1 MAVSRR
7 TLRIALVFAFAVVL
21 YLPGLGRPALWEPDE
36 GRYAE
41 IAREMY
47 LSGDYVTPR
56 NDQVRYFEKPP
67 LVYWTEAATIAV
79 FGANEFAIRL
89 PAAIFSIGEIVVTA
103 MLAEAMLGAD
113 AALLSAIALGL
124 GPLFFGLGRAA
135 TLDPALAFFMTAGL
149 GAFFVAAR
157 IGDFSRADA
166 RRWFVLA
173 AAMLAVGTLAKGPVA
188 LLLGGAIALTWILVE
203 RRTNEIVRMPWITA
217 IAIYAA
223 ITIPWFTLAEM
234 RNPGFLSFFFL
245 HEHFAR
251 YLHASEHGWGLWF
264 FIPVV
269 IFGAWPWIVFAPAGA
284 RGMARESSTRSALK
298 FLSIWF
304 AFTFVFFSI
313 PRAKLASYILP
324 AMPALAIVCGYG
336 IARLW
341 SIPPDRRRRI
351 FTWFVLLNV
360 GAVMGACVGL
370 FASRGFLSYALTVD
384 GIVILSL
391 LALMTIVVWMLRATS
406 IGAPFIAIALTMV
419 VILGLGAR
427 ARDHAAQY
435 ATYRD
440 LARAIVPHLRPGC
453 VLASY
458 RHNVQSLPFYTGFR
472 ERLVA
477 YRGELDEPFSNS
489 PEAAESF
496 IATDDDLRRE
506 WSGGGCVVLVA
517 NRSDLEHLRTILTP
531 APVTVGCE
539 GKKLALYNGDAPADP
554 RCASAGD
561 AD

>member
-1 MAVSRR
+1 MTLSRR
-7 TLRIALVFAFAVVL
+7 ALRIALVFAFAVVL

-41 IAREMY
+41 IAREMH
-47 LSGDYVTPR
+47 LSGDFVTPR

-67 LVYWTEAATIAV
+67 LVYWAETAAIAV

-89 PAAIFSIGEIVVTA
+89 PAAICSIAEIVGTA
-103 MLAEAMLGAD
+103 MLAEAMFGAD

-149 GAFFVAAR
+149 GAFFMAALIR
-157 IGDFSRADA
+157 DFSRTDA
-166 RRWFVLA
+166 RRLFVVA
-173 AAMLAVGTLAKGPVA
+173 AAMLAMGTLAKGPVA
-188 LLLGGAIALTWILVE
+188 LLLGGAIALAWIIVE
-203 RRTNEIVRMPWITA
+203 RRTNEIVRMPWLPA
-217 IAIYAA
+217 IAVYAA
-223 ITIPWFTLAEM
+223 ITIPWFALAEW

-251 YLHASEHGWGLWF
+251 YLHASEHGWGMWF

-269 IFGAWPWIVFAPAGA
+269 IFGAWPWIVFAPVGM
-284 RGMARESSTRSALK
+284 REMARDSSTRSVLK
-298 FLSIWF
+298 FLAIWF

-324 AMPALAIVCGYG
+324 AMPALAILCGYG

-341 SIPPDRRRRI
+341 SMPSDRARRI
-351 FTWFVLLNV
+351 LTWFVLLNV
-360 GAVMGACVGL
+360 VAVVGAAAGL
-370 FASRGFLSYALTVD
+370 FAARGFLSPELTVD

-391 LALMTIVVWMLRATS
+391 LALMTIAVWILRGASVGPS
-406 IGAPFIAIALTMV
+406 IVAIALTMI
-419 VILGLGAR
+419 VIVGLGTR
-427 ARDHAAQY
+427 AREHAAAY
-435 ATYRD
+435 ATYRN
-440 LARAIVPHLRPGC
+440 LARAIAPLLRPGC

-477 YRGELDEPFSNS
+477 YRGELDEPFSYS
-489 PEAAESF
+489 PDAAESF

-506 WSGGGCVVLVA
+506 WAGGGCVMLVA
-517 NRSDLEHLRTILTP
+517 NRSDLGHLRTILTP
-531 APVTVGCE
+531 TPVTVGCE
-539 GKKLALYNGDAPADP
+539 GKKLALYNGDAPQNSA
-554 RCASAGD
+554 CASAGD